1 MKGKFIVIDGTDG
14 SGKATQTKLLVE
26 RLKKQGYEVEVGD
39 FPQYGERSAV
49 LVEDYLN
56 GKFGTA
62 KEVGPYR
69 GSIFYAVDRY
79 AASFKIRKWLEQGKI
94 VVSNRYV
101 SANMGHQTGKIKSKE
116 ERDKFLAWLEDL
128 EFNIFAI
135 PRPDLNILLY
145 IPPKVGQ
152 KLVSKKLQTTIALF
166 KGDDYKEKVSK
177 QRESRSYI
185 VGRSHD
191 IHEADLEHLKEA
203 AEAYKYVAEKYDWAI
218 INCAPEKKLQT
229 IEEIHEKVW
238 KTVQPYLKNDIQSN
252 PV

>member
-1 MKGKFIVIDGTDG
+1 MKFSKGKFIVIDGTDG
-14 SGKATQTKLLVE
+14 SGKGTQTKLLVE
-26 RLKKQGYEVEVGD
+26 RLRKQGYDVAIAD
-39 FPQYGERSAV
+39 FPRYGERSAA

-79 AASFKIRKWLEQGKI
+79 AASFQIREWLEKGKT

-101 SANMGHQTGKIKSKE
+101 SANMGHQTGKIKDKK
-116 ERDKFLAWLEDL
+116 ERDKFLEWLEDL

-135 PRPDLNILLY
+135 PKPDLNILLHV
-145 IPPKVGQ
+145 PPEVGQ
-152 KLVSKKLQTTIALF
+152 KLVGKKLQTTISLF
-166 KGDDYKEKVSK
+166 KDSDYQKKISK
-177 QRESRSYI
+177 QRQTRNYI

-191 IHEADLEHLKEA
+191 IHEADLDHLKEA
-203 AEAYKYVAEKYDWAI
+203 AQAYKYVAEKYNWSV
-218 INCAPEKKLQT
+218 INCAPANKLET

-238 KTVQPYLKNDIQSN
+238 KIVQPHLVKQS
-252 PV
+252 